1 MAPASCRK
9 PLQKMIISYNNLYII
24 TSCVTPPIQSYTNH
38 TRKRVRSRSGSHG
51 KISQHNSKNKI
62 SHTSQGP
69 RGLEYKCSIID
80 ESAEATISEYRHK
93 LNKFAL
99 RRLAQTG
106 IQIERGAGLLP
117 GILLTTP
124 GRRQR
129 PARSIRHLQCRRC
142 RRRRWRLAPGL
153 QHLVATTRKKGKG
166 KKGEESNREYSSKV
180 LASKE
185 LNYIC
190 MGICVRRPYQ
200 WTELQNARIRGG

>member
-1 MAPASCRK
+1 MCTIKIRDSREDITTQ
-9 PLQKMIISYNNLYII
+9 LYNINNSYKHH
-24 TSCVTPPIQSYTNH
+24 S
-38 TRKRVRSRSGSHG
+38 
-51 KISQHNSKNKI
+51 
-62 SHTSQGP
+62 TSQGP

-117 GILLTTP
+117 GILLTTL

-129 PARSIRHLQCRRC
+129 AARSSRHLQCSSRH
-142 RRRRWRLAPGL
+142 RRWRLAPGL

-166 KKGEESNREYSSKV
+166 EKRKESNREYSSKV

-185 LNYIC
+185 LHYIC
-190 MGICVRRPYQ
+190 MGICVKGH
-200 WTELQNARIRGG
+200 IGGLNCRMPE

>member
-1 MAPASCRK
+1 MCTIKIRDSREDITTQLYNINK
-9 PLQKMIISYNNLYII
+9 SYK
-24 TSCVTPPIQSYTNH
+24 H
-38 TRKRVRSRSGSHG
+38 
-51 KISQHNSKNKI
+51 HN
-62 SHTSQGP
+62 TSQGP

-129 PARSIRHLQCRRC
+129 AARSRGTSSVVGVVVDGGVWLLDSSIWLRQ
-142 RRRRWRLAPGL
+142 PE
-153 QHLVATTRKKGKG
+153 RKERG
-166 KKGEESNREYSSKV
+166 KKGGRKQ
-180 LASKE
+180 
-185 LNYIC
+185 
-190 MGICVRRPYQ
+190 P
-200 WTELQNARIRGG
+200 

>member
-1 MAPASCRK
+1 MCTIKIRDSREDITTQLYNINK
-9 PLQKMIISYNNLYII
+9 SYK
-24 TSCVTPPIQSYTNH
+24 H
-38 TRKRVRSRSGSHG
+38 
-51 KISQHNSKNKI
+51 HN
-62 SHTSQGP
+62 TSQGP

-129 PARSIRHLQCRRC
+129 AARSSRHLQCRRC
-142 RRRRWRLAPGL
+142 RRRRWRLAPKL
-153 QHLVATTRKKGKG
+153 QHLVATIRYRKGKG
-166 KKGEESNREYSSKV
+166 GRKATVSTHPKYS
-180 LASKE
+180 
-185 LNYIC
+185 
-190 MGICVRRPYQ
+190 Q
-200 WTELQNARIRGG
+200 ARSYTTYAWVYV